1 VLLGVLIAIGWL
13 TDMVILAP
21 TCAVLAWLVVASL
34 KQPAALA
41 RSLGIAGLVA
51 AMLTLPFQAQL
62 TGGKKSRAF
71 MTKAQ
76 AVLHFARTDTLLSRG
91 RWIRMP
97 FGTPFTALPPREF
110 AARELALMRSEPV
123 KYTHD
128 YVFELIHFF
137 QPIPDRV
144 TTKNRFNT
152 KVVLW
157 VGGLWF
163 SLVLSL
169 SVLGFVRGDAP
180 WRGRML
186 LAAVVFATA
195 AFYALFFTQTRYR
208 IPVEPEMV
216 VLGAFGVA
224 HLFPRLTRLLG
235 EAATPPER
243 GPVG

>member
-21 TCAVLAWLVVASL
+21 TCAVLGWLVVVARR
-34 KQPAALA
+34 QPSVLA
-41 RSLGIAGLVA
+41 RTLGIAGLVA
-51 AMLTLPFQAQL
+51 AMLTVPFLAQVA
-62 TGGKKSRAF
+62 GGMKSRAF
-71 MTKAQ
+71 MSKAQ
-76 AVLHFARTDTLLSRG
+76 AVLHFARTDTLISRG

-97 FGTPFTALPPREF
+97 FGTPFAALPPREF
-110 AARELALMRSEPV
+110 AARELGLMRSEPV

-128 YVFELIHFF
+128 YVFELVHFF

-144 TTKNRFNT
+144 TSKNRFNT
-152 KVVLW
+152 KVILW
-157 VGGLWF
+157 VGGVWF

-169 SVLGFVRGDAP
+169 SVLGFVRGDAS
-180 WRGRML
+180 WRGRLL
-186 LAAVVFATA
+186 LAAVVFSTA

-224 HLFPRLTRLLG
+224 YLFPHLTRLLG
-235 EAATPPER
+235 DAAAPPGR